1 MLRNKDILELKRRFK
16 KENCTITRM
25 CGCYVDASK
34 NKVVE
39 LSETF
44 LNLED
49 EEFFKY
55 LEIAK
60 KTLSGTIGNN
70 LLELHFASE
79 EEEPGGKQ
87 QYLLG
92 LRESGLK
99 NPELLAHLYDRI
111 IENYDYVGNYLILV
125 FHV

>member
-60 KTLSGTIGNN
+60 KTLSGTFWSCI
-70 LLELHFASE
+70 LQA
-79 EEEPGGKQ
+79 
-87 QYLLG
+87 
-92 LRESGLK
+92 RRR
-99 NPELLAHLYDRI
+99 NPAANSSICWGCARAGSKTR
-111 IENYDYVGNYLILV
+111 NY
-125 FHV
+125 